1 MNLKRL
7 FAVKQPCKNCPFLKD
22 TGIVLSEGRL
32 ESIKR
37 DLLADDMG
45 SFHCHET
52 TFSTGGYY
60 EDNEDGEN
68 RNYVMSGKESFCA
81 GAMAWLLLVKQPNVA
96 MRLGHAM
103 GHINLNDLKAITKQ
117 IAE

>member
-7 FAVKQPCKNCPFLKD
+7 FAVKKPCKNCPFLKE

-32 ESIKR
+32 QSIKN
-37 DLLADDMG
+37 DLLANDMG

-60 EDNEDGEN
+60 DEAEDE
-68 RNYVMSGKESFCA
+68 RTYHMSGKESFCA
-81 GAMAWLLLVKQPNVA
+81 GAMGLVITKREKGPPNVA
-96 MRLGHAM
+96 LLIGHRM
-103 GHINLNDLKAITKQ
+103 SKLFFCYC
-117 IAE
+117 

>member
-32 ESIKR
+32 ESIKN

-60 EDNEDGEN
+60 EEAEDGES
-68 RNYVMSGKESFCA
+68 RTYHMSGKESFCA
-81 GAMAWLLLVKQPNVA
+81 GAMGWLLLKRQPNIA

-103 GHINLNDLKAITKQ
+103 GYIDLNELETITDLIR
-117 IAE
+117 